1 MLVLNPYP
9 QTPFPMVKGCVCFVG
24 SASCR
29 AFGHT
34 RPASVPGLSV
44 GLPPSPCLGL
54 RPKPHFQKL
63 YRFFDRLRHN
73 CLDGHKKSAPSNT
86 HRSGKYSAY
95 RLLAEVFLFNKS
107 YTVVDKHLRCLLNI
121 FDTDNNI
128 RSACNLTHYGVHIL
142 NVYSA
147 GIYLAHNVI

>member
-1 MLVLNPYP
+1 MWGCRPHPAWGYAPNPIFNNYIGFS
-9 QTPFPMVKGCVCFVG
+9 TDCGIIVFNSVG
-24 SASCR
+24 SRYA
-29 AFGHT
+29 
-34 RPASVPGLSV
+34 VYKN
-44 GLPPSPCLGL
+44 PP
-54 RPKPHFQKL
+54 R
-63 YRFFDRLRHN
+63 
-73 CLDGHKKSAPSNT
+73 T
-86 HRSGKYSAY
+86 MHRSGKYSAY

-107 YTVVDKHLRCLLNI
+107 YTIVDKHLRCLLDI